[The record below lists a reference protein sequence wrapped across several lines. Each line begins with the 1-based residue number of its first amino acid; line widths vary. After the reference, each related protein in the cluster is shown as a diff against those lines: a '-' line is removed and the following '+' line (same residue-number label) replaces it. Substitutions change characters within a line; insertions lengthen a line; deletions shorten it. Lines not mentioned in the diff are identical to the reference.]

1 MRIHLDFD
9 LNSGAY
15 AVLYTIGFFGVLLL
29 TKYSPFVGQNVIGI
43 EGAWTVGF
51 GAALA
56 KRHGNNKIE
65 LEAQKLD
72 CADKTAK

>member
-1 MRIHLDFD
+1 MRIKLDLD

-15 AVLYTIGFFGVLLL
+15 AILYTLGFFGVLLL
-29 TKYSPFVGQNVIGI
+29 TRYSSFVGQNVIGI

-56 KRHGNNKIE
+56 KRGHNNRID
-65 LEAQKLD
+65 LEAQKAGL
-72 CADKTAK
+72 CDKA